1 MYFFDEVRFVRGQ
14 FLVGSMFLEGLCFEV
29 HFSGRGGAWFKRQMR
44 SHAQFE
50 LAEEFK
56 GEMN

>member
-1 MYFFDEVRFVRGQ
+1 
-14 FLVGSMFLEGLCFEV
+14 MFLEGLRFEV
-29 HFSGRGGAWFKRQMR
+29 HFPGRGGAWFKRQMR